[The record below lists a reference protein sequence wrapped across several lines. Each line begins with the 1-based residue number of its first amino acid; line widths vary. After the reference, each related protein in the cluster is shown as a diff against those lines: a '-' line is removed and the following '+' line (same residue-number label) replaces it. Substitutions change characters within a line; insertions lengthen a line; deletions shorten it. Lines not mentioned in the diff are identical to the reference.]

1 MPATIVISDAALF
14 AAAVLFMSSEQTR
27 PYLHGVYV
35 EPAEG
40 GGVLLTA
47 TDGIKLFHAWNKDG
61 VANAPA
67 IIKPEKPAL
76 PPAWSKPGAS
86 LWIDLDAKTM
96 ACGNGK
102 NRLGIMGAERFDG
115 TFPDHRR
122 VVPQT
127 FSGEVAQFSL
137 AQLATFHKAAKLLG
151 GHSDNVD
158 IGHNGTGPALVRFGV
173 RDDCYGI
180 LMSLRPA
187 GGDIS
192 TLPELPRAAVA
203 APATAES

>member
-1 MPATIVISDAALF
+1 MPATIVISDAVLF
-14 AAAVLFMSSEQTR
+14 TTAALFMSSEQTR

-47 TDGIKLFHAWNKDG
+47 MDGIKLFHAWDKNGAAK
-61 VANAPA
+61 APA
-67 IIKPEKPAL
+67 IIRPEKPAL

-86 LWIDLDAKTM
+86 LRIDLDAKAM
-96 ACGNGK
+96 ECSNGK
-102 NRLGIMGAERFDG
+102 GIMGAERLDF
-115 TFPDHRR
+115 TFPEYTR
-122 VVPQT
+122 VIPRA

-137 AQLATFHKAAKLLG
+137 AQLATFHKAARLLG
-151 GHSDNVD
+151 GHSGNAG

-180 LMSLRPA
+180 LMRLRLT
-187 GGDIS
+187 GDLS
-192 TLPELPRAAVA
+192 TLPKLPRAAA
-203 APATAES
+203 APAAAGL